1 MEEIEHILI
10 FLVAGYLTRFS
21 LIFSGQAWAK
31 SYAQTISFY
40 LLPMITYIITKVIT
54 GNIALSLGM
63 IGALSIV
70 RFRHPVKSPLELIIY
85 FYLIALGISTSV
97 GTRWSIQLILFT
109 TILIFSFK
117 LIQNFFKNKNKSFY
131 NLSFN
136 EGSLQNSL
144 EVESSSKI
152 LLIEESKNINRIN
165 YDKEVGYS
173 YLLLFENKKDLLDF
187 KKKLE
192 NENSIKQ
199 VNTNFV

>member
-1 MEEIEHILI
+1 MKEIEHILI
-10 FLVAGYLTRFS
+10 FLVAGYFIRLS
-21 LIFSGQAWAK
+21 LIFAGQAWAK

-40 LLPMITYIITKVIT
+40 LLPMITYVITKVIT

-97 GTRWSIQLILFT
+97 STRWSIQLILFT

-117 LIQNFFKNKNKSFY
+117 LIQNFYKSKNKNFY

-136 EGSLQNSL
+136 EGSSQNSL
-144 EVESSSKI
+144 EVESNNKI
-152 LLIEESKNINRIN
+152 LLLEESKNINRIN
-165 YDKEVGYS
+165 YDKDNGYS
-173 YLLLFENKKDLLDF
+173 YLLLFESKKDLLDF

-199 VNTNFV
+199 ITTNFV

>member
-1 MEEIEHILI
+1 MQEVEHILI
-10 FLVAGYLTRFS
+10 FLVAGYLIRLS
-21 LIFSGQAWAK
+21 LIFAGQAWAK

-40 LLPMITYIITKVIT
+40 LLPMITYVITKVIT

-97 GTRWSIQLILFT
+97 STRWSIQLILFT

-117 LIQNFFKNKNKSFY
+117 LIQIFYKSKNKAFY

-136 EGSLQNSL
+136 EGSTLNSL

-152 LLIEESKNINRIN
+152 LLLEESKNINRIN
-165 YDKEVGYS
+165 YDKETGFS
-173 YLLLFENKKDLLDF
+173 YLLVFENKKNLLDF

-192 NENSIKQ
+192 KDNSVKQ
-199 VNTNFV
+199 ITTNFV

>member
-1 MEEIEHILI
+1 MQEVEHILI
-10 FLVAGYLTRFS
+10 FLVAGYLIRLS
-21 LIFSGQAWAK
+21 LIFAGQAWAK

-40 LLPMITYIITKVIT
+40 LLPMITYVITKVIT

-97 GTRWSIQLILFT
+97 STRWSIQLILFT

-117 LIQNFFKNKNKSFY
+117 LIQNFYKSKNKAFY

-136 EGSLQNSL
+136 EGSTLNSL

-152 LLIEESKNINRIN
+152 LLLEESKNINRIN
-165 YDKEVGYS
+165 YDKETGFS
-173 YLLLFENKKDLLDF
+173 YLLVFENKKDLLDF

-192 NENSIKQ
+192 KDNSVKQ
-199 VNTNFV
+199 ITTNFV

>member
-1 MEEIEHILI
+1 MQEVEHILI
-10 FLVAGYLTRFS
+10 FLVAGYLIRLS
-21 LIFSGQAWAK
+21 LIFAGQAWAK

-40 LLPMITYIITKVIT
+40 LLPMITYVITKVIT

-97 GTRWSIQLILFT
+97 STRWSIQLILFT

-117 LIQNFFKNKNKSFY
+117 LIQNFYKSKNKAFY

-136 EGSLQNSL
+136 EGSTLNSL

-152 LLIEESKNINRIN
+152 LLLEESKNINRIN
-165 YDKEVGYS
+165 YDKETGFS
-173 YLLLFENKKDLLDF
+173 YLLVFENKKNLLDF

-192 NENSIKQ
+192 KDNSVKQ
-199 VNTNFV
+199 ITTNFV